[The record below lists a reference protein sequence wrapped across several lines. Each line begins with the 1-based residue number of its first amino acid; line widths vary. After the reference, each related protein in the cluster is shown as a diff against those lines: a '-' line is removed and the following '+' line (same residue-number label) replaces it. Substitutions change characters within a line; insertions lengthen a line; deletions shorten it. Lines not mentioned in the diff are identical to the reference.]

1 MRCFFSQVHQCCR
14 LPGFDHEAGHSG
26 RKCLYRLPH
35 LWLGGVSCRL
45 PHPVHHWAHR
55 PTPPL
60 RHGQFCSWS
69 LLFHHCLYSWQ
80 WVILFG
86 ALERWFPSFLLM
98 VLSVL
103 AGMFWFK
110 TAVACIGRLGI
121 TMTFEM
127 VVFVNTE
134 LYPTFVR
141 YNTENVLCLGWT
153 GIIYTSTKVISKQ
166 Q

>member
-35 LWLGGVSCRL
+35 LWLGGVSCCL

-60 RHGQFCSWS
+60 RRGQFCSWS

-80 WVILFG
+80 WVIFLS

-98 VLSVL
+98 VLFL
-103 AGMFWFK
+103 Q
-110 TAVACIGRLGI
+110 ACFGLRRQWHASADWGSRWPLRWWCLLTLSSTRRLS
-121 TMTFEM
+121 
-127 VVFVNTE
+127 
-134 LYPTFVR
+134 
-141 YNTENVLCLGWT
+141 
-153 GIIYTSTKVISKQ
+153 GIIQKMYCVWDEQ
-166 Q
+166 V